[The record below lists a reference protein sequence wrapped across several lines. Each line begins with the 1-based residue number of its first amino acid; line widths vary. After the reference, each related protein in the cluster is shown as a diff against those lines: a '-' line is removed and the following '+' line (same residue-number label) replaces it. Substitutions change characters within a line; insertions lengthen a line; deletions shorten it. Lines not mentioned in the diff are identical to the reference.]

1 VINTVHARHQ
11 VQEST
16 ECGVSHSNGF
26 TSLWQLP
33 QLPLTE
39 AFGNFDKN
47 FPAYDQELLIS
58 QQTGHVQLKYQLNT
72 KTLYTPSEYQFRT
85 VASDKT
91 TSELDFLWNF
101 ISKYLSVSEQS
112 RLLEFGANNLT
123 FARLLQSRTQG
134 EIMVCDPLLSGMI
147 PETEISN
154 IKIVGLTIEDATDQV
169 ADFSPTIVLARH
181 TLEHIQD
188 PLAVLMNLFLGTN
201 SDTVFIF
208 EVPFLNNLASSL
220 RFDAVFHQ
228 HVHYFD
234 LASVRQLAWSAGGRV
249 LDSAVNHSGSNGGSL
264 LFAIAKGRV
273 QELQETVNVSRK
285 ELWLRNQIS
294 AFNTQMQTI
303 GIILDEL
310 DSPARGFGAGLML
323 STLDYHL
330 GGRVSSLLEIMDDD
344 HSKHGLQ
351 YKNVDVRVVSTRHSP
366 VEKDGVF
373 LVTSLESSR
382 AIFNRLANL
391 GVRKIIA
398 PIVQ

>member
-1 VINTVHARHQ
+1 MHARHQ
-11 VQEST
+11 VQESS

-33 QLPLTE
+33 QLPITE
-39 AFGNFDKN
+39 AFGNFDES

-58 QQTGHVQLKYQLNT
+58 QQTGHVQLKYQLNA

-85 VASDKT
+85 VASAKM

-101 ISKYLSVSEQS
+101 VSKYLSVSEQS
-112 RLLEFGANNLT
+112 RLLEFGANDLT
-123 FARLLQSRTQG
+123 FARLLQTRTQG
-134 EIMVCDPLLSGMI
+134 EIMVCDPLLNGSTQ
-147 PETEISN
+147 EVDISD
-154 IKIVGLTIEDATDQV
+154 IKIVGLPIENAADQV

-188 PLAVLMNLFLGTN
+188 PLAVLISLFSSTD

-208 EVPFLNNLASSL
+208 EVPFLNNIASSL

-249 LDSAVNHSGSNGGSL
+249 LESAVNHSGSNGGSL
-264 LFAIAKGRV
+264 LFAIAKGRA
-273 QELQETVNVSRK
+273 QESQETVKVSRK
-285 ELWLRNQIS
+285 EFWLRSQIS
-294 AFNTQMQTI
+294 AFKAQMQTI
-303 GIILDEL
+303 ATLLDEL
-310 DSPARGFGAGLML
+310 DSPPRGFGAGLML

-330 GGRVSSLLEIMDDD
+330 GGRVSGLLEIMDDD

-351 YKNVDVRVVSTRHSP
+351 YKNVDIRVVSTQHSP
-366 VEKDGVF
+366 MEKDGIF

-382 AIFNRLANL
+382 AIFNRLANS

>member
-1 VINTVHARHQ
+1 
-11 VQEST
+11 
-16 ECGVSHSNGF
+16 
-26 TSLWQLP
+26 
-33 QLPLTE
+33 
-39 AFGNFDKN
+39 
-47 FPAYDQELLIS
+47 
-58 QQTGHVQLKYQLNT
+58 
-72 KTLYTPSEYQFRT
+72 
-85 VASDKT
+85 
-91 TSELDFLWNF
+91 
-101 ISKYLSVSEQS
+101 
-112 RLLEFGANNLT
+112 
-123 FARLLQSRTQG
+123 
-134 EIMVCDPLLSGMI
+134 MI